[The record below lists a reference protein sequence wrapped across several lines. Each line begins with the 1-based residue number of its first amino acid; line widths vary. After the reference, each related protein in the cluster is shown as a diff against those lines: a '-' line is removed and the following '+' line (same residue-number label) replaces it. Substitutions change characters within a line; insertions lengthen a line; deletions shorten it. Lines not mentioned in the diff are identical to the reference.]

1 MSRTRRSARPGSL
14 KMHNILRKD
23 PLYSAAVGCN
33 IAYMGDL
40 QKKRE
45 AELELIQDVAA
56 KSRSAVIT
64 GPAAARWLGLSTYN
78 WVTTVDLALPGE
90 TRPWKRGDAHRI
102 YRSGILTDQEYLVH
116 KGVRTATAIR
126 AMFDSFRYHGRTEA
140 LVQIESARW
149 KHRHLTTEY
158 LLDKTETLPKA
169 RGIAGFR
176 KLIEHATDT
185 SASALETIVRD
196 AILRAIADGTL
207 TGVVTLEFQVGLQI
221 RERDGRPM
229 MAWAD
234 ILINGFLVVEA
245 DGLEKTSGVMGDAAS
260 MLRDERERET
270 QLQNQGAVVRRV
282 RWDRAT
288 STEFIASLQTVIDS
302 SPGVR
307 ELPNRVDVNYRDW
320 LEELEQR
327 AA

>member
-1 MSRTRRSARPGSL
+1 
-14 KMHNILRKD
+14 MHNILRKD

-158 LLDKTETLPKA
+158 LLDKTGALPKA

-176 KLIEHATDT
+176 KLIEYATDT
-185 SASALETIVRD
+185 SASVLETIVRD

-207 TGVVTLEFQVGLQI
+207 TGVVTLEFQVGLRI

>member
-1 MSRTRRSARPGSL
+1 
-14 KMHNILRKD
+14 MHNILRKD

-185 SASALETIVRD
+185 SASVWETIVRD

-207 TGVVTLEFQVGLQI
+207 SGVVTLEFQVGLRI

>member
-1 MSRTRRSARPGSL
+1 
-14 KMHNILRKD
+14 MHNILRKD

-102 YRSGILTDQEYLVH
+102 HRSGILTDQEYLVH

-158 LLDKTETLPKA
+158 LLDKTGALPKA

-176 KLIEHATDT
+176 KLIEYATDT
-185 SASALETIVRD
+185 SASVLETIVRD

-207 TGVVTLEFQVGLQI
+207 TGVVTLEFQVGLRI

-234 ILINGFLVVEA
+234 ILINAFLVVEA

>member
-1 MSRTRRSARPGSL
+1 
-14 KMHNILRKD
+14 MHNILRKD

-288 STEFIASLQTVIDS
+288 STEFIASLQAVIDS

>member
-1 MSRTRRSARPGSL
+1 
-14 KMHNILRKD
+14 MHNILRKD

-158 LLDKTETLPKA
+158 LLDKTGALPKA

-176 KLIEHATDT
+176 KLIEYATDT
-185 SASALETIVRD
+185 SASVLETIVRD

-207 TGVVTLEFQVGLQI
+207 SGVVTLEFQVGLRI